1 MKFAKLFDRADI
13 LRCSHIATG
22 HYARI
27 ERSGEKY
34 LLKKALDPS
43 KDQSYVLYAM
53 TQAQLARTLFPLG
66 ELNKRETRQLA
77 ERGGFINA
85 QKPDSQDICFA
96 PDGDYAKIIELHTGK
111 KS

>member
-1 MKFAKLFDRADI
+1 MGMTPNPCIDCNRCMKFAKLFDRADI

-43 KDQSYVLYAM
+43 KDQSDTCSYAM

-66 ELNKRETRQLA
+66 RA
-77 ERGGFINA
+77 
-85 QKPDSQDICFA
+85 
-96 PDGDYAKIIELHTGK
+96 
-111 KS
+111 